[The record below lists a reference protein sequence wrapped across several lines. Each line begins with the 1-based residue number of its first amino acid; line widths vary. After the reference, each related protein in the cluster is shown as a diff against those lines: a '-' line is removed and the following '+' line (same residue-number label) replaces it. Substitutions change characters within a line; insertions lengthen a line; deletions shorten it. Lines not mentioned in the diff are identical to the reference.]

1 MKKSIFLF
9 ALLSLSTIS
18 FSQWTTSGNN
28 IYNSNS
34 GNVGIGVTTP
44 TVKLHANGDL
54 KFGSSTGGYF
64 GAAIEWYTSDW
75 GNGFGHKIYNSDP
88 GGRTDLRIAARH
100 NTATW
105 TDVMTIT
112 SDGKVGVGTTNPI
125 YAFEVSP
132 IARFQAPVNTN
143 ANIIIQ
149 GGQGSGYQAW
159 WLTGGN
165 GIFKIGGNGSTEP
178 SEGAINIDW
187 QGNVSVGTTNSYG
200 YKLAVN
206 GSAIF
211 TSAKVKL
218 YSNWPDYVFYQT
230 YELPSLASLE
240 KFIKI
245 NNHLP
250 NIPSAQEINDNGID
264 LGDMSG
270 KLLEKIEEL
279 TLYIIELKKEN
290 EKMQAEIN
298 KIKSRK

>member
-1 MKKSIFLF
+1 
-9 ALLSLSTIS
+9 
-18 FSQWTTSGNN
+18 
-28 IYNSNS
+28 
-34 GNVGIGVTTP
+34 
-44 TVKLHANGDL
+44 
-54 KFGSSTGGYF
+54 
-64 GAAIEWYTSDW
+64 
-75 GNGFGHKIYNSDP
+75 
-88 GGRTDLRIAARH
+88 
-100 NTATW
+100 
-105 TDVMTIT
+105 
-112 SDGKVGVGTTNPI
+112 
-125 YAFEVSP
+125 
-132 IARFQAPVNTN
+132 
-143 ANIIIQ
+143 
-149 GGQGSGYQAW
+149 
-159 WLTGGN
+159 